1 MIGAAI
7 FGGGIAMLEQAHKS
21 AGQGVMA
28 EGVLDELAEVVI
40 REARDEDAAGVIAV
54 VSAVFAEYPGCI
66 FDLEAE
72 APELKQPASS
82 FAAEGG
88 KFWVAESR
96 GEVVASCGF
105 LPAEKPSGIELQR
118 VYLRHDQ
125 RGSGLATRMFKIVLS
140 AARAEGAEFIELWTD
155 TRFHAAHRFYEKLGF
170 SRSPG
175 ERLQND
181 LSRSS
186 EYHYLLKLG

>member
-1 MIGAAI
+1 
-7 FGGGIAMLEQAHKS
+7 MLEQAHKS
-21 AGQGVMA
+21 VGRRMMA
-28 EGVLDELAEVVI
+28 EDISGDQAEVII
-40 REARDEDAAGVIAV
+40 REAQDDDADGIIAV
-54 VSAVFAEYPGCI
+54 ISATFAEYPGCI

-72 APELKQPASS
+72 SPELKQPASS

-88 KFWVAESR
+88 RLWVAESR
-96 GEVVASCGF
+96 GEVVASFGF
-105 LPAEKPSGIELQR
+105 LPAEKPTGIELHR

-125 RGSGLATRMFKIVLS
+125 RGSGLATRMFKVALS
-140 AARAEGAEFIELWTD
+140 AAKAKGVEFIELWTD

-186 EYHYLLKLG
+186 EYHYLLRLG